1 MSLLADNAPVSSGM
15 GGWGRAA
22 SRASSESWAL
32 LTMESSGFPGQ
43 GKQQQH
49 PYGAV
54 GVFHLFVC
62 LKWVGGGMRGGV
74 NDRFRQR
81 ISPESG
87 HFLLLRSF
95 DS

>member
-1 MSLLADNAPVSSGM
+1 MALLADNAPVSAGM
-15 GGWGRAA
+15 GGWG
-22 SRASSESWAL
+22 RASSESWAL
-32 LTMESSGFPGQ
+32 LTVESSGFPGQ

-49 PYGAV
+49 PYGAE
-54 GVFHLFVC
+54 GSFICLFVC
-62 LKWVGGGMRGGV
+62 LKWVEVGVGGGV

-81 ISPESG
+81 ISSESG